1 MILSA
6 ATAKKIM
13 TQSMNGKV
21 VDDDSIFL
29 GGIKPIQPKRRNMHI
44 VLGLTL
50 AVALFLVGF
59 LIGYFV
65 KKPGNKPCSRATGD
79 QSNDF
84 EEFHELFKEAISA
97 ERLESV
103 VRYDRLMWYY
113 YASSQSS

>member
-1 MILSA
+1 M
-6 ATAKKIM
+6 
-13 TQSMNGKV
+13 
-21 VDDDSIFL
+21 
-29 GGIKPIQPKRRNMHI
+29 RI
-44 VLGLTL
+44 VLGLTFVAV

-79 QSNDF
+79 QLNDF

-103 VRYDRLMWYY
+103 VRYARLMWYN
-113 YASSQSS
+113 

>member
-1 MILSA
+1 
-6 ATAKKIM
+6 M
-13 TQSMNGKV
+13 TQRMNGKV

-29 GGIKPIQPKRRNMHI
+29 GGIKPIQPKRRNVRI

-50 AVALFLVGF
+50 VLVAIALFLVGF

-84 EEFHELFKEAISA
+84 EEFHKLFKEAISA